1 MAVEV
6 LRDELHRLDD
16 TPGSQDRILLITI
29 EVIDDP

>member
-16 TPGSQDRILLITI
+16 TPGSQDRIQLITI
-29 EVIDDP
+29 EVIYDP